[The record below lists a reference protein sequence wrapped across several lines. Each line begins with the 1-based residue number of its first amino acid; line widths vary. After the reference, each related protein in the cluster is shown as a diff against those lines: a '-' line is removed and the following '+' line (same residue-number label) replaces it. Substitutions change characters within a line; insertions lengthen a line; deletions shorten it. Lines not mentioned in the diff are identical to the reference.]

1 MTRDKFIAGM
11 REARQSYGKLTA
23 RTPERF
29 ARSHK
34 MPGVPDGDYVIIE
47 YTAKFAKG
55 KVSEHLVWTLED
67 GAIWRVAGYNYR

>member
-11 REARQSYGKLTA
+11 REARDPTESSRREA
-23 RTPERF
+23 RAIR
-29 ARSHK
+29 ALAQYAGRA
-34 MPGVPDGDYVIIE
+34 DGDYVIIE

-55 KVSEHLVWTLED
+55 KMSEHLVWTLED